1 MVPHVIYNGQSKY
14 SYSTDIFEL
23 FYDPEKARKVFLQ
36 PFGLTVLKDSK
47 DDQLKKESLIGMVEL
62 LLKHASTRDMFSL
75 INEVLG
81 GIRQTFEI
89 LNKPKLFHSSISYL
103 FETQEGNMSKKE
115 INEEFERLIL
125 PATNKTKIMTIAE
138 SLKLEG
144 HLEGRQEG
152 LQEGLR
158 QFQSL
163 FIRQLKSR
171 FSNKVTPHYLDL
183 IKEANSD
190 KLSYWGERLMNAT
203 NIEEVFSC
211 F

>member
-1 MVPHVIYNGQSKY
+1 
-14 SYSTDIFEL
+14 
-23 FYDPEKARKVFLQ
+23 LQ
-36 PFGLTVLKDSK
+36 PFGLTVLKDIK

-62 LLKHASTRDMFSL
+62 LLKHASTRDMVSL

-81 GIRQTFEI
+81 GILQTFEI
-89 LNKPKLFHSSISYL
+89 LNKPKLFYSSISYL

-125 PATNKTKIMTIAE
+125 PANTKTKIMTIAE

-144 HLEGRQEG
+144 HQEGHQEG
-152 LQEGLR
+152 LQEGLG
-158 QFQSL
+158 QFRSL
-163 FIRQLKSR
+163 LVKQLKAR
-171 FSNKVTPHYLDL
+171 FSNKVTPHYLNL
-183 IKEANSD
+183 IKEADSD
-190 KLSYWGERLMNAT
+190 KLTYLGERLMNAI

>member
-144 HLEGRQEG
+144 HQEG
-152 LQEGLR
+152 HQKGLQKGLCLFR
-158 QFQSL
+158 SL
-163 FIRQLKSR
+163 LVKQLKSR
-171 FSNKVTPHYLDL
+171 FSNKVTPHYLSL
-183 IKEANSD
+183 IKDADSD
-190 KLSYWGERLMNAT
+190 KLTYFGERLMNAT